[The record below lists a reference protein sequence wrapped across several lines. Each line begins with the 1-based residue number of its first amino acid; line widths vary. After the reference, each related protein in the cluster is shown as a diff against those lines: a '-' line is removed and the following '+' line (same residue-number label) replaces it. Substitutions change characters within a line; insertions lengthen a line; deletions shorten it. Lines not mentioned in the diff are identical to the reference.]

1 MKIWTSEHTFN
12 HPWEVIAQATWK
24 KYPNPI
30 NTAILGTDVLERRVV
45 DGILH
50 SHRLVSSIWGLP
62 RWLQNVIGPANTFY
76 ASEHSAVNPTAKSMV
91 LNTRNVTFRKYI
103 TVDEFVSYEPH
114 PECCEKTVMKQEAVI
129 SVEGVPF
136 SDYVED
142 LICDTIMVN
151 ANKGRQAIEWVI
163 ENIKSEIRGF
173 KRLTQN
179 ASEEL

>member
-12 HPWEVIAQATWK
+12 HPWEAIAQATWK
-24 KYPNPI
+24 KYPNPM
-30 NTAILGTDVLERRVV
+30 NAAILGTDVLERRVV

-50 SHRLVSSIWGLP
+50 THRLVSSIWGLP

-76 ASEHSAVNPTAKSMV
+76 ASEHSTVNPETKNMT
-91 LNTRNVTFRKYI
+91 LKTRNVTFRKYI
-103 TVDEFVSYEPH
+103 SVDEFVCYEPH
-114 PECCEKTVMKQEAVI
+114 PESYDKTVMRQEAVI

-163 ENIKSEIRGF
+163 GNIKSEIREF
-173 KRLTQN
+173 KELPQN
-179 ASEEL
+179 KSEEL